1 MSLIDNFTEEQIIDG
16 FVQKILD
23 EDPDFSF
30 MSEDE
35 QQSIYGIYT
44 LLITAVHR
52 SISYDNVYPIIY
64 ANDYAS
70 KKVVDRAIA
79 NVAPI
84 LPDINKIKVALVH

>member
-1 MSLIDNFTEEQIIDG
+1 MTLIDNFTEEEIIDG
-16 FVQKILD
+16 FVQRILD

-35 QQSIYGIYT
+35 QKKIFGIYT

-52 SISYDNVYPIIY
+52 ALQYDNVYPVVY
-64 ANDYAS
+64 ANDDAS
-70 KKVVDRAIA
+70 KKVVEKAIA

-84 LPDINKIKVALVH
+84 LPDISRITVALVH